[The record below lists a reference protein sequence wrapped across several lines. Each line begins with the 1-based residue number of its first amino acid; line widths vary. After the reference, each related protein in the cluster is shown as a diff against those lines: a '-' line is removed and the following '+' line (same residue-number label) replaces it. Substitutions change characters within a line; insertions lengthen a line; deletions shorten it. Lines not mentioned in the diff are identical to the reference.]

1 MPDSAKQYLV
11 PNTAQYITPD
21 GAQCLA
27 PDGAIFCDGNRGVQ
41 IGVQDIEYQT
51 FNPVGVQIGV
61 QDIEP
66 LRDEM
71 HKN

>member
-1 MPDSAKQYLV
+1 MS
-11 PNTAQYITPD
+11 NTAQYF
-21 GAQCLA
+21 A
-27 PDGAIFCDGNRGVQ
+27 PDGTIYCDGNRGVQ